1 MNNRRTLLSAL
12 CAAAA
17 AGQGLGWS
25 PPAWAKRITASKAL
39 GISEDLADRLR
50 FGWLGRSDVQEFISD
65 LANRQNI
72 SRQWIEDQFRPLGV
86 QPRALALMN
95 PPPPRADEPPRKRSW
110 ARYLAQHADLSRVR
124 KGREFIDQYRD
135 TFDRVFKKTAVPDS
149 VISAIIGVETKYG
162 QFTGRFPL
170 LETLATLAFE
180 SPRRNEFFKGELE
193 SALIMGHQGVID
205 LPRTNGSFAGALGL
219 PQFMPSSWR
228 NFAVS
233 HDGTRAPDLLNN
245 SQDAIASVANF
256 LVAHGW
262 RAGEPSHTPALI
274 PANRDVTHFVAPK
287 LAPIHTVGQLAQAGI
302 EQALPRLSPT
312 AKASLID
319 LPEADG
325 TVQYWIASHNF
336 FVVTHYNRSFM
347 YAAAVLTL
355 SEQIAA
361 AD

>member
-12 CAAAA
+12 CAATAA
-17 AGQGLGWS
+17 AQGLLWS
-25 PPAWAKRITASKAL
+25 PPVWAKRIQASKAL
-39 GISEDLADRLR
+39 GISDDLADRLR

-65 LANRQNI
+65 LAQRQDI
-72 SRQWIEDQFRPLGV
+72 SRQWIEDQFRLLGV

-95 PPPPRADEPPRKRSW
+95 PPPPRADEPPRRRSW

-135 TFDRVFKKTAVPDS
+135 TFERVSKKTGVPDT
-149 VISAIIGVETKYG
+149 VIAAIIGVETKYG
-162 QFTGRFPL
+162 QITGRFPV
-170 LETLATLAFE
+170 LETLTTLAFE
-180 SPRRNEFFKGELE
+180 SPRRTEFFKGELE

-205 LPRTNGSFAGALGL
+205 LQRTQGSFAGALGL

-233 HDGTRAPDLLNN
+233 HEGLSPPDLLNN
-245 SQDAIASVANF
+245 TQDAIASVANF

-274 PANRDVTHFVAPK
+274 PANANVAHFVAPK
-287 LAPIHTVGQLAQAGI
+287 LSPIHTVAQLEQSGI
-302 EQALPRLSPT
+302 AQALPRLSPDT
-312 AKASLID
+312 KASLID

-325 TVQYWIASHNF
+325 SVLYWIASHNF
-336 FVVTHYNRSFM
+336 FVVTQYNRSFM